1 VNQPDLRTLLKQ
13 NRLDEW
19 ADRILAT
26 EQRSLFLRPQ
36 GRGRRVAHLGGQP
49 RLPAGEPWPAAD
61 DEPLSFVAEIDLAA
75 IRDAIGDESLPASGF
90 LEFFYDADQEAW
102 GFDPAERLKW
112 RVIWVD
118 DRAPERAFPQDLQE
132 SSRFKSVDLEARID
146 RTFAE
151 WESWHIERLGMDRDA
166 AFRYADVLRT
176 WKDPH
181 GLNTGAVH
189 RLLGHPDQI
198 QGDMMLECQLASSG
212 IYVGNSKG
220 YQSDAAQRVRTG
232 ANEWRL
238 LLQIDSDERSKMMW
252 GDVGRIYYWVRDA
265 DLRAHSWE
273 RVWLCLQCL

>member
-1 VNQPDLRTLLKQ
+1 M
-13 NRLDEW
+13 
-19 ADRILAT
+19 
-26 EQRSLFLRPQ
+26 
-36 GRGRRVAHLGGQP
+36 
-49 RLPAGEPWPAAD
+49 
-61 DEPLSFVAEIDLAA
+61 
-75 IRDAIGDESLPASGF
+75 
-90 LEFFYDADQEAW
+90 Y
-102 GFDPAERLKW
+102 
-112 RVIWVD
+112 
-118 DRAPERAFPQDLQE
+118 
-132 SSRFKSVDLEARID
+132 
-146 RTFAE
+146 
-151 WESWHIERLGMDRDA
+151 RDA

-265 DLRAHSWE
+265 DLRARSWE